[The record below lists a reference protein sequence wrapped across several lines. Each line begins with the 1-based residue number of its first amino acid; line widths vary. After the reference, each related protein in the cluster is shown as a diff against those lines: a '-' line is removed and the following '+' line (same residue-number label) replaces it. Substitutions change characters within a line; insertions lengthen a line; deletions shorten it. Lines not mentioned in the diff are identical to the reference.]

1 MTFCIY
7 TVLFTLESRE
17 PDTNEYIKIFYIWL
31 SQICKL
37 KAADRVVLLTDSRT
51 SDYLSKSFIMEKM
64 LREIKFTLN
73 ILLFP
78 PPKTLLEG
86 MSRKYATFDY
96 AEDYL
101 MYADLDVMFLMH
113 PSIIV
118 GEDNN
123 DRLMVQFE
131 MDITTHGYMEAMTD
145 EEKANALKT
154 SALGISAG
162 KFIIRG
168 KKIRDVLF
176 KIINDMISVAPNI
189 NYYTIEQPIFNK
201 VVFLVYDIIPV
212 QRIPTEKISANFFD
226 YTEKCVLMDLF
237 GDPGNGQ
244 THLNKVIE
252 FIAYTN
258 MKNMK

>member
-1 MTFCIY
+1 MSFCIY

-17 PDTNEYIKIFYIWL
+17 PETNEYIKIFYIWL

-64 LREIKFTLN
+64 LREIKFTVN

-86 MSRKYATFDY
+86 MTHKYATFDY

-101 MYADLDVMFLMH
+101 MYADLDIMFLKH
-113 PSIIV
+113 PSLIV
-118 GEDNN
+118 DGDDN

-131 MDITTHGYMEAMTD
+131 MDINSHGYMEAMT
-145 EEKANALKT
+145 EEERVAALKT

-168 KKIRDVLF
+168 KKIRDVIF
-176 KIINDMISVAPNI
+176 KIINDMIGVAPDI
-189 NYYTIEQPIFNK
+189 KYYTIEQPIFNK

-212 QRIPTEKISANFFD
+212 KRIPNEIISANFFE
-226 YTEKCVLMDLF
+226 YTEKSVLMDLF

-258 MKNMK
+258 MKV

>member
-7 TVLFTLESRE
+7 TILFTLESKDPE
-17 PDTNEYIKIFYIWL
+17 SNEYVKIFFIWL

-37 KAADRVVLLTDSRT
+37 KAAERLVLLTDSRT
-51 SDYLSKSFIMEKM
+51 SEYLSKSFIMEKI
-64 LREIKFTLN
+64 LREIKFTVN
-73 ILLFP
+73 ILLFS

-86 MSRKYATFDY
+86 MTHKYATFDY
-96 AEDYL
+96 SEDYL
-101 MYADLDVMFLMH
+101 MYADLDVMLLKH
-113 PSIIV
+113 PSLIV
-118 GEDNN
+118 EEDNN
-123 DRLMVQFE
+123 DRLLVQFE
-131 MDITTHGYMEAMTD
+131 MDINKHGYLDAMT
-145 EEKANALKT
+145 EEERAAALKT

-168 KKIRDVLF
+168 KKIRDVIF
-176 KIINDMISVAPNI
+176 KIINDMINI
-189 NYYTIEQPIFNK
+189 AQNSNYYTIEQPIFNK

-212 QRIPTEKISANFFD
+212 QRIPNEKISANFFD
-226 YTEKCVLMDLF
+226 YTDKCVLMDLF

-258 MKNMK
+258 MK